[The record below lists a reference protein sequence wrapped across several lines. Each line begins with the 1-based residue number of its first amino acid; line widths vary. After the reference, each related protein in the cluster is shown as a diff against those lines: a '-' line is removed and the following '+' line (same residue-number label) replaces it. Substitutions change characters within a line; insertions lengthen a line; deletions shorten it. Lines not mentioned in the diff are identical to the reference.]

1 MGQKTAAHYLL
12 NLDKDLWKTKKKD
25 LLKTQL
31 NERLETALIADISFQ
46 SKQWAL
52 QGVSVTAR

>member
-1 MGQKTAAHYLL
+1 MK
-12 NLDKDLWKTKKKD
+12 DKKKKD

>member
-12 NLDKDLWKTKKKD
+12 NLDKDL
-25 LLKTQL
+25 LKAQL
-31 NERLETALIADISFQ
+31 NERLGAALIADISFQ
-46 SKQWAL
+46 SKQSGL